1 MNSLDLIRKILKE
14 KYQVTSDINL
24 DTNLMDELGFD
35 SIIFMELAMEI
46 KKEIKLKKEIPQEV
60 INSWKTTKSITDSIA
75 KL

>member
-1 MNSLDLIRKILKE
+1 MSSLDLIRKILKE

-24 DTNLMDELGFD
+24 DTNLVDELGFD

-46 KKEIKLKKEIPQEV
+46 KKEIRLKKEIPQEV

-75 KL
+75 NL